1 MLCNLQIENIAVIKK
16 AVIDFKSG
24 FNVMTGETGAGKSIV
39 IDSINAILGER
50 TSRELI
56 RSGAADAFVCAEF
69 DSVPANVQAVLAELD
84 FASDDDALVI
94 QRKISADGKNSCR
107 INGLPATVS
116 MLKRIGR
123 ELVNIHGQL
132 DNQALLSSE
141 FHCGYIDQIAENRAL
156 LSDYQSAYSLYVTKK
171 KELAA
176 LYMDESEKSRKLD
189 LLNYQI
195 EEIEAAAIRPG
206 EKEELQKQLDFL
218 RNAEKIMGLLHLAYS
233 ALNGDGD
240 FSGAVS
246 AALNASAKL
255 ESAAL
260 LSDRFDSVSKG
271 ISEAAYNLSAYT
283 DELRDLLADSDYDIR
298 EIDAIEERLDVLY
311 KLMQKYGKTENDIL
325 VFLENAITER
335 DQIVYADE
343 YIEKLKQIVKNAE
356 KAAMCSAEL
365 LSASRREA
373 ADRFSKH
380 VAEALVFLDMPSVQF
395 VIKHTLGDLTENGID
410 HIEFMLSANKGEAP
424 KPLNKTASG
433 GELSRIMLAIKSVLA
448 EKDVIGTLIFDEIDA
463 GVSGRAALKIAQKLK
478 NLSKTHQVIC
488 VTHLAQIAAYGDTH
502 LVIEKSEIDGRTF
515 TQVHMLDYTGRKFE
529 IARIMGGLVVTENIL
544 NSAEELLA
552 SAGILNNG

>member
-16 AVIDFKSG
+16 AVIDFKNG

-84 FASDDDALVI
+84 FAADDDALVI

-141 FHCGYIDQIAENRAL
+141 FHCGYIDQIAENCDL
-156 LSDYQSAYSLYVTKK
+156 LSDYQSAYSLYLSKK

-206 EKEELQKQLDFL
+206 EKDELQKQLDFL
-218 RNAEKIMGLLHLAYS
+218 RNAEKIMGFLHLAYS

-240 FSGAVS
+240 FNGAVS
-246 AALNASAKL
+246 AALSASAKL
-255 ESAAL
+255 ESASL

-343 YIEKLKQIVKNAE
+343 YIEKLKQILENAKKE
-356 KAAMCSAEL
+356 AMHRAEL

-380 VAEALVFLDMPSVQF
+380 VAGELVFLDMPSVQF
-395 VIKHTLGDLTENGID
+395 VIKHTVGDLTENGID

-488 VTHLAQIAAYGDTH
+488 VTHLAQIAAYGDAH
-502 LVIEKSEIDGRTF
+502 LIIEKSEIDGRTF

>member
-373 ADRFSKH
+373 AERFSKH
-380 VAEALVFLDMPSVQF
+380 VAEELVFLDMPSVQF

-552 SAGILNNG
+552 SAGILNNS

>member
-156 LSDYQSAYSLYVTKK
+156 LSDYQSAYSLYLTKK

-373 ADRFSKH
+373 ADCFSKH
-380 VAEALVFLDMPSVQF
+380 VAEELVFLDMPSVQF

-552 SAGILNNG
+552 SAGILNNS